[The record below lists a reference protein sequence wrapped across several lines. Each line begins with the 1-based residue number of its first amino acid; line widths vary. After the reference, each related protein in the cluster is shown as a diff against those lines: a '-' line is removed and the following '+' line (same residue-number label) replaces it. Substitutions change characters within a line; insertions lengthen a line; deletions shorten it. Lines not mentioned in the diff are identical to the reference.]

1 MSIATLPRVMI
12 ATEDAFE
19 LTTVSASLR
28 LHGVNIVAEV
38 QSQIVAENTFRSLQP
53 EVVLFDLLFADSHVI
68 EMIIGFRK
76 TNPEVGIV
84 VMTACVDLRLL
95 GISAISIPRGVQIV
109 LKRSIADL
117 AILNLAITQSLET
130 SSITATAKWVNGHG
144 SSYENAFASV
154 IHNFTDIQ
162 VATLRLL
169 AQGLSNSEIAKV
181 RFVSEKSVEQIVAR
195 IAQHLDVLP
204 DRAKNLRVVIT
215 GEYFKCIGAPR
226 HL

>member
-68 EMIIGFRK
+68 EMIVGFRK
-76 TNPEVGIV
+76 TNPELGIV
-84 VMTACVDLRLL
+84 IMTACVDLRLL
-95 GISAISIPRGVQIV
+95 GIPAASIPRGVQIV
-109 LKRSIADL
+109 LKRSMADL
-117 AILNLAITQSLET
+117 AILNSAITQSLES
-130 SSITATAKWVNGHG
+130 SSIMATAQWVNSAG
-144 SSYENAFASV
+144 SSYENAFGSV

-162 VATLRLL
+162 VATVRLL

>member
-68 EMIIGFRK
+68 EMIVGFRK
-76 TNPEVGIV
+76 TNPELGIV
-84 VMTACVDLRLL
+84 IMTACVDLRLL
-95 GISAISIPRGVQIV
+95 GIPAASIPRGVQIV

-117 AILNLAITQSLET
+117 AILNSAITQSLES
-130 SSITATAKWVNGHG
+130 SSIMATAQWVNSTG
-144 SSYENAFASV
+144 SSYENAFGSV

-195 IAQHLDVLP
+195 IAQHLEVLP

>member
-68 EMIIGFRK
+68 EMIVGFRK
-76 TNPEVGIV
+76 TNPDLGIV
-84 VMTACVDLRLL
+84 IMTACVDLRLL
-95 GISAISIPRGVQIV
+95 GIPAASIPRGVQIV
-109 LKRSIADL
+109 LKRSMADL
-117 AILNLAITQSLET
+117 AILNSAITQSLES
-130 SSITATAKWVNGHG
+130 SSIMATAQWVNSAG
-144 SSYENAFASV
+144 SSYENAFGSV

>member
-53 EVVLFDLLFADSHVI
+53 EVILFDLLFADSHVI
-68 EMIIGFRK
+68 EMIVGFRK
-76 TNPEVGIV
+76 TNPELGIV
-84 VMTACVDLRLL
+84 IMTACVDLRLL
-95 GISAISIPRGVQIV
+95 GIPAASIPRGVQIV

-117 AILNLAITQSLET
+117 AILNSAITQSLES
-130 SSITATAKWVNGHG
+130 SSIMATAQWVNSAG
-144 SSYENAFASV
+144 SSYENAFGSV

-195 IAQHLDVLP
+195 IAQHLEVLP

>member
-1 MSIATLPRVMI
+1 MI

-68 EMIIGFRK
+68 EMIVGFRK
-76 TNPEVGIV
+76 TNPELGIV
-84 VMTACVDLRLL
+84 IMTACVDLRLL
-95 GISAISIPRGVQIV
+95 GIPAASIPRGVQIV
-109 LKRSIADL
+109 LKRSMADL
-117 AILNLAITQSLET
+117 AILNSAITQSLES
-130 SSITATAKWVNGHG
+130 SSIMATAQWVNSAG
-144 SSYENAFASV
+144 SSYENAFGSV

>member
-68 EMIIGFRK
+68 EMIVGFRK
-76 TNPEVGIV
+76 TNPDLGIV
-84 VMTACVDLRLL
+84 IMTACVDLRLL
-95 GISAISIPRGVQIV
+95 GIPAASIPRGVQIV
-109 LKRSIADL
+109 LKRSMADL
-117 AILNLAITQSLET
+117 AILNSAITQSLES
-130 SSITATAKWVNGHG
+130 SSIMATAQWVNSAG
-144 SSYENAFASV
+144 SSYENAFGSV

-215 GEYFKCIGAPR
+215 GEYFKWIGAPR
-226 HL
+226 HN

>member
-1 MSIATLPRVMI
+1 M
-12 ATEDAFE
+12 
-19 LTTVSASLR
+19 
-28 LHGVNIVAEV
+28 
-38 QSQIVAENTFRSLQP
+38 
-53 EVVLFDLLFADSHVI
+53 
-68 EMIIGFRK
+68 
-76 TNPEVGIV
+76 
-84 VMTACVDLRLL
+84 
-95 GISAISIPRGVQIV
+95 
-109 LKRSIADL
+109 ADL
-117 AILNLAITQSLET
+117 AILNSAITQSLES
-130 SSITATAKWVNGHG
+130 SSIMATAQWVNSTG
-144 SSYENAFASV
+144 SSYENAFGSV

-195 IAQHLDVLP
+195 IAQHLEVLP